1 MSLSYSNGERT
12 ALLGAYNEAKIE
24 LESTEKSFHIL
35 TIFNFLLT
43 IVLWLIEAQETGLFK
58 GKRTTKEI
66 FDIHSSLADLVLA
79 GFLRA
84 FVLLLLYSI
93 LSMKSRYIVWTTTLL
108 NTLYL
113 VIKVILFEFSSS
125 HLTDIILGVGVFILA
140 WVELLYFETKVVT
153 SSRRAASA
161 EESSRFQNDNGYR
174 PYGPAPIDSRTP
186 PLNFAYPRG
195 PGSVV
200 STGSVD
206 NFQTP
211 RDSPTESLL
220 LEPERQPTV
229 EELPEEVEL
238 SEEHRRL
245 VLLGQRTL
253 QKVWSWYSQP
263 VVMDWAV
270 EKITDN
276 VQIHTMDSDGA
287 RTIRI
292 QAQLP
297 FSAAQVFRICYFD
310 NHLMA
315 EWDATVKES
324 KLLERIDDH
333 TNIVYNLANEIG
345 GGVISSRD
353 FVSLLHWDRFEDV
366 WVSSGIACT
375 HKDMPPQP
383 NVVRGENG
391 VCGFICKP
399 TGSSPPKCSF
409 VWYLTTDLK
418 GWLPKSVIQR
428 SLASVQILFIEKLE
442 QRLASLASL

>member
-1 MSLSYSNGERT
+1 MCVISWVQHGC
-12 ALLGAYNEAKIE
+12 AYKYVSQQLCQPAV
-24 LESTEKSFHIL
+24 LA
-35 TIFNFLLT
+35 
-43 IVLWLIEAQETGLFK
+43 IVL
-58 GKRTTKEI
+58 
-66 FDIHSSLADLVLA
+66 
-79 GFLRA
+79 
-84 FVLLLLYSI
+84 
-93 LSMKSRYIVWTTTLL
+93 TLL
-108 NTLYL
+108 PLP
-113 VIKVILFEFSSS
+113 VLF
-125 HLTDIILGVGVFILA
+125 
-140 WVELLYFETKVVT
+140 
-153 SSRRAASA
+153 ASC
-161 EESSRFQNDNGYR
+161 SYQ
-174 PYGPAPIDSRTP
+174 
-186 PLNFAYPRG
+186 
-195 PGSVV
+195 
-200 STGSVD
+200 
-206 NFQTP
+206 
-211 RDSPTESLL
+211 
-220 LEPERQPTV
+220 
-229 EELPEEVEL
+229 
-238 SEEHRRL
+238 
-245 VLLGQRTL
+245 
-253 QKVWSWYSQP
+253 
-263 VVMDWAV
+263 
-270 EKITDN
+270 DN